1 MLPPLRFRD
10 VPLSGA
16 ASLRRTAG
24 WTMAKNAAVRS
35 RVAQSPLSPA
45 GCRDTTSAKR
55 SAATKMKTG
64 SASSRRRSWNRHP
77 TGIQP
82 KLQPRPW
89 AANWCNAWTGP
100 RSWAIAA
107 WAFTPIPISTSIN
120 FGLIGSGLRISQ
132 MRSRSRP
139 LGSRFRSTS
148 CVGDRPAVQT
158 PPSGKPR
165 GRHELPP
172 SHLQRSRLKL

>member
-1 MLPPLRFRD
+1 M
-10 VPLSGA
+10 PLSGA

-77 TGIQP
+77 RGIQP